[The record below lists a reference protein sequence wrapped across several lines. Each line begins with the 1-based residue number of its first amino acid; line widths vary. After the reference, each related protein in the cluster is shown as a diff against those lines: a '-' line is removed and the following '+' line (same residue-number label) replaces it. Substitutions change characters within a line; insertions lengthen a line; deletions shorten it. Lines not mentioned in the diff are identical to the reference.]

1 MTSLQITELIEG
13 EIGTDWSRSNA
24 HGVNLKVCLVPP
36 LLQEYQD
43 GFEPEKQ
50 VSLWLVLEEDPV
62 SQSGYK
68 IVYSDLENM
77 FGLAVCG
84 HDYAIFIGYYGTFL
98 ETLEAM

>member
-1 MTSLQITELIEG
+1 LH
-13 EIGTDWSRSNA
+13 D
-24 HGVNLKVCLVPP
+24 
-36 LLQEYQD
+36 Y
-43 GFEPEKQ
+43 
-50 VSLWLVLEEDPV
+50 LVLEEDPV